1 MAPDLQQRIYIETRL
16 GNEGPSAALAYFFW
30 LFLGIVSA
38 HRFYLGKTGTAILQ
52 IISYFFVIG
61 VIWFLIDA
69 LLLPDMIR
77 ARQDAIRRRIALD
90 LLAADGG
97 PGASRPDT
105 IARG

>member
-52 IISYFFVIG
+52 IISYLLVVG

-69 LLLPDMIR
+69 LLLPGLVR
-77 ARQDAIRRRIALD
+77 QRQDEIRRRIASD
-90 LLAADGG
+90 LL
-97 PGASRPDT
+97 T
-105 IARG
+105 